1 MDIQGRL
8 EVSELGGDASSQRTC
23 MSLKQSQLHK
33 RGELRWSLIQ
43 THIPRPEEQVLRH

>member
-1 MDIQGRL
+1 MDIQGGLGLTEL
-8 EVSELGGDASSQRTC
+8 EGDASSQRTC

-43 THIPRPEEQVLRH
+43 THMRY